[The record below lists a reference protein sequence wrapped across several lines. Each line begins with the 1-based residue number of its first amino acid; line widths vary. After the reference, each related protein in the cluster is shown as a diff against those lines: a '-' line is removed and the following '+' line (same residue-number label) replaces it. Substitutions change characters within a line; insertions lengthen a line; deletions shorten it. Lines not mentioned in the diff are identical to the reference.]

1 MVEMSMNR
9 VIHTALRR
17 DLDRFAGALAIFADG
32 DTLRARQLGLAWANF
47 KLQLT
52 NHHEGEHDIA
62 WPALKSVGVTADV
75 IDQMNTEHDR
85 LAEALATAT
94 AALTKLVKSASGDDA
109 RAAGDAIATLK
120 RVATEHLDHE
130 EALIEPVYLAKQD
143 TPEIKAMGRQFGKV
157 PPPVAGT
164 FFAWLQDG
172 ASAEELA
179 AIRTS
184 VPGPVVTILSGLFG
198 RRYRRQVQPAWR

>member
-9 VIHTALRR
+9 VIHAALRR

-32 DTLRARQLGLAWANF
+32 DTSRARQLGLAWAN
-47 KLQLT
+47 
-52 NHHEGEHDIA
+52 DIA
-62 WPALKSVGVTADV
+62 WPALKSVGVGADV
-75 IDQMNTEHDR
+75 IDQLNTEHDR
-85 LAEALATAT
+85 LAAALATAH
-94 AALTKLVKSASGDDA
+94 AALTKLAKSASGDDA
-109 RAAGDAIATLK
+109 KAAGDALATLK
-120 RVATEHLDHE
+120 QVATEHLDHE
-130 EALIEPVYLAKQD
+130 DALIEPVYLAKQD
-143 TPEIKAMGRQFGKV
+143 TPEIKAMGRKFGKV